1 MDYEAATAQLLK
13 QDKLRQRCLQAAF
26 SLHLPDW
33 YLGAGFL
40 RNAIWDHLHQHPL
53 ATPLNDID
61 LVYFDAEDL
70 SETTEQRYA
79 ATLSVLV
86 PDVCW
91 EVKNQARMHLRH
103 QHAPYQSCRE
113 GIQYWV
119 EIPTCVGVRL
129 DAFEQL
135 QFYAT
140 FGLQENWSLDIK
152 INPFNPR
159 PALFQQRI
167 QEKGWLERWPKLRVT
182 DALFNEMPRV

>member
-1 MDYEAATAQLLK
+1 MDYKAATAKLLK
-13 QDKLRQRCLQAAF
+13 QDEFRLRCLKAAF

-40 RNAIWDHLHQHPL
+40 RNAIWDHLHQHSQ

-61 LVYFDAEDL
+61 LVYFDAKDL
-70 SETTEQRYA
+70 SETTEQWYA
-79 ATLSVLV
+79 ATLSALV
-86 PDVCW
+86 PDVHW

-103 QHAPYQSCRE
+103 QHAPYQSCSD

-119 EIPTCVGVRL
+119 EVPTCVGVRL
-129 DAFEQL
+129 NADAQL

-167 QEKGWLERWPKLRVT
+167 QEKGWLQRWPKLRVVGPFTT
-182 DALFNEMPRV
+182 DIAEV

>member
-1 MDYEAATAQLLK
+1 MDYKAATTKLLL
-13 QDKLRQRCLQAAF
+13 QDEFRLRCLKAAS

-40 RNAIWDHLHQHPL
+40 RNAIWDHQHQHKL

-61 LVYFDAEDL
+61 LVYFDAQDV

-79 ATLSVLV
+79 AALSALV
-86 PDVCW
+86 PEVCW

-103 QHAPYQSCRE
+103 QHAPYQSCSE

-119 EIPTCVGVRL
+119 EVPTCVGVRL
-129 DAFEQL
+129 EPDGKL
-135 QFYAT
+135 HFYTA
-140 FGLQENWSLDIK
+140 FGLEENWSLDIK
-152 INPFNPR
+152 INPLNPR

-167 QEKGWLERWPKLRVT
+167 EEKGWLERWPKLRVVGPFAT
-182 DALFNEMPRV
+182 GVAEV

>member
-1 MDYEAATAQLLK
+1 MDYEAATAKLLK
-13 QDKLRQRCLQAAF
+13 QDEFRLRCLQAAW

-40 RNAIWDHLHQHPL
+40 RNAIWDHLHQHSL

-61 LVYFDAEDL
+61 VVYFDAKDL
-70 SETTEQRYA
+70 SETTELSYA
-79 ATLSVLV
+79 ATLTALV
-86 PDVCW
+86 PDVLW

-103 QHAPYQSCRE
+103 QHPPYQACSD
-113 GIQYWV
+113 GIRHWV
-119 EIPTCVGVRL
+119 EVPTCVGVRL
-129 DAFEQL
+129 DAVEQL

-152 INPFNPR
+152 INPLNPR

-167 QEKGWLERWPKLRVT
+167 QEKGWLQRWPKLRVVEPFST
-182 DALFNEMPRV
+182 DIAEV